1 MSGGSDLD
9 KFDGIMPKEEI
20 DKEIKELEKFKN
32 NNEEF
37 TIKKLEIDK
46 SKCNDE

>member
-20 DKEIKELEKFKN
+20 DKEIKELEKFRNKN
-32 NNEEF
+32 KGS
-37 TIKKLEIDK
+37 TIKKSKIDK
-46 SKCNDE
+46 SKYNDE

>member
-20 DKEIKELEKFKN
+20 DKEIKKLEKFKN
-32 NNEEF
+32 KNKE
-37 TIKKLEIDK
+37 LEIDK
-46 SKCNDE
+46 SKYNDE